1 MAQSV
6 PEKICELEAHTD
18 RVDSIQ
24 YSHQGD
30 RFISGSKDGTAR
42 IWYFRAS
49 QWQVSASQL
58 MLTTYF
64 VGQWFSSVYLW
75 SLSSLIFLIRGG
87 FAQARSLMLG
97 LSPSSNEAQ
106 RVDSFHDPQEGSL
119 GVFD

>member
-1 MAQSV
+1 MVKIDPWLWVLTFHCYSKARPCLSSGIFLATGNSDSVVRVYCMAQSV

-49 QWQVSASQL
+49 QWQVSALQLILTSQ
-58 MLTTYF
+58 
-64 VGQWFSSVYLW
+64 
-75 SLSSLIFLIRGG
+75 
-87 FAQARSLMLG
+87 
-97 LSPSSNEAQ
+97 
-106 RVDSFHDPQEGSL
+106 
-119 GVFD
+119 